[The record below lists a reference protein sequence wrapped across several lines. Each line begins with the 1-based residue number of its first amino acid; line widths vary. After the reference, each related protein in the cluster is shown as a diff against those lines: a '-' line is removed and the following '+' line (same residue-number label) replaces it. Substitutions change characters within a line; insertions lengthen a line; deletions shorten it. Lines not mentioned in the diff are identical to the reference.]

1 MSLDKKL
8 SIFLKLTSLGYG
20 LLLVIM
26 ILGAIFP
33 GEPSPNQAP
42 WFVWAAVGEVIAFM
56 ITTLIT
62 CLIVRKKDKEP
73 KEQFE

>member
-1 MSLDKKL
+1 MSLNKRL
-8 SIFLKLTSLGYG
+8 NILLILTSLGFG

-42 WFVWAAVGEVIAFM
+42 WFVWAAVGEVIVYAV
-56 ITTLIT
+56 TTLVT
-62 CLIVRKKDKEP
+62 CFIVHKKDKAI